1 MDASEGMLTK
11 AKAKLSCVPPKT
23 KLSFKQVVLPDMPY
37 EDNLFDAAMIN
48 LVCMKFEAPL
58 QTDNDRRYSLIIFLM
73 CFVGFASFG

>member
-11 AKAKLSCVPPKT
+11 AKANLSCAPPKT

-48 LVCMKFEAPL
+48 LVYM
-58 QTDNDRRYSLIIFLM
+58 
-73 CFVGFASFG
+73 